1 MLLGLRTPILSTR
14 NVWPDFL
21 TSMCLNVVLRNSVK
35 LCISRVYIMIWIG
48 VFYIVRLVF
57 SGPVVYI
64 YVYCMCLQYPV
75 TKTPYSIL
83 CIYDMLL
90 LKLHTVCSWYAVTK
104 TPYSIL
110 YVHDLLLLLQILVN
124 TAQQRQ
130 ALNEVEQRHREIIA
144 LEHDIQV

>member
-1 MLLGLRTPILSTR
+1 MTWFSDFNVSKCCPKEFSKTLYIKSIHHDMNRCILYSKTCFLSPGRIYTCIVCVYNILLLKLHTP
-14 NVWPDFL
+14 
-21 TSMCLNVVLRNSVK
+21 
-35 LCISRVYIMIWIG
+35 
-48 VFYIVRLVF
+48 
-57 SGPVVYI
+57 
-64 YVYCMCLQYPV
+64 YCDLWYAV
-75 TKTPYSIL
+75 TKIPYSIL
-83 CIYDMLL
+83 CAYDMLL

-110 YVHDLLLLLQILVN
+110 YVYDLLLLLQILVN